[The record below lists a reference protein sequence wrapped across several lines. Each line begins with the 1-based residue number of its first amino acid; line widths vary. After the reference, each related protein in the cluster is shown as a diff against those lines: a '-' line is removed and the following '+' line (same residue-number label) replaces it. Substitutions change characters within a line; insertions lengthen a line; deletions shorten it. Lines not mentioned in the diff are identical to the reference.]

1 MMIGI
6 LRSKKQA
13 TTAKVLI
20 VDDEPDIVNI
30 IKCHLEC
37 CKCEVVTAANGKEG
51 LEKAAK
57 EKPDLILLDV
67 NMPTM
72 NGLQMLERLREDP
85 NLKDIPVI
93 MVTVVCEPQNIAVAS
108 SYSVADYISK
118 PFELN
123 ELAEKVAKAL
133 NI

>member
-1 MMIGI
+1 MMIEI
-6 LRSKKQA
+6 LKSKKRA

-37 CKCEVVTAANGKEG
+37 CKCEVVTAANGVEG

-57 EKPDLILLDV
+57 EEPDLILLDV

-72 NGLQMLERLREDP
+72 NGLQMLERLREEP

-108 SYSVADYISK
+108 SYGVADYISK

-133 NI
+133 RL

>member
-1 MMIGI
+1 MIGI